1 MTAALDAPEFKPQQS
16 SSDFF
21 EERKFEKDRFSGQ
34 MSSQPSNVTQGII
47 QANMDKVNG
56 MANDQ
61 RM

>member
-1 MTAALDAPEFKPQQS
+1 MTAAIDAPEFKPQQQS

-47 QANMDKVNG
+47 
-56 MANDQ
+56 
-61 RM
+61 